1 MMKPDERLIAAAR
14 PIYDVLFTAAPVPF
28 DEALR
33 RGSVMSRRALDAA
46 ERARDCF
53 AVGARP

>member
-14 PIYDVLFTAAPVPF
+14 AIYDVLFTAAPVPF

-33 RGSVMSRRALDAA
+33 RGSVMSRRAIHAA
-46 ERARDCF
+46 ERARACL
-53 AVGARP
+53 AAGVRS

>member
-1 MMKPDERLIAAAR
+1 MKPDERLIAVAR
-14 PIYDVLFTAAPVPF
+14 PIYDVLFSGAAVSF

-46 ERARDCF
+46 QRARDCL
-53 AVGARP
+53 ALGGRP